1 MPIEIPDLDT
11 WNRWVTGGGHA
22 CGCCGMPECDT
33 PEHESR
39 YIDRN
44 LCGLNISTN
53 DPWVGGDRSRP
64 AAGGG
69 VSADEIEAV
78 FRQARVTKE
87 FITGTEKLDRD
98 QDDNDVMVW
107 KFPRTMED
115 NKAGTPATYGVE
127 TYYDGEFFHYSSLG
141 DGSSDWVETTETSL
155 AGAGYFT
162 NLPGEAGVP
171 GTAEELTY
179 ESGVLTGTQT
189 LPAVFYYSNS
199 SSFGLNDMFWDG
211 VTYPPSSEV
220 TTLEDGCLHYEA
232 VWGTP
237 GVDGQ
242 TVTIHCTPYDA
253 HLALRDLNDAIDDL
267 ELDDEDYFTGGDSS
281 EFTVVPV
288 NPDDFPDANPRI
300 KSAYLRRT
308 QIRWKIPYPWERSV
322 GQEHGSYCLVTWYY
336 LLTPQAWSDYE
347 AAHAAWEA
355 DPEGHPEPPQPEA
368 KKNLVEGP
376 LTWEWDYPTDPLWV
390 AWVAAYEAWIAGGGL
405 GDPPEAPEGDNPWY
419 SDWYEIRIPE
429 YGDGYEPTLGEVSVA
444 NASLKCYH
452 GAIYGAKPTFDDS
465 FEQSDRHPEY

>member
-1 MPIEIPDLDT
+1 
-11 WNRWVTGGGHA
+11 
-22 CGCCGMPECDT
+22 MPECDT

-39 YIDRN
+39 YIDRT
-44 LCGLNISTN
+44 LCGLRISPT
-53 DPWVGGDRSRP
+53 DPWVSGNRCRP
-64 AAGGG
+64 AVDVG
-69 VSADEIEAV
+69 VSQDEIDAV
-78 FRQARVTKE
+78 FREGRVTKE
-87 FITGTEKLDRD
+87 ANTGTEKVDLDRD
-98 QDDNDVMVW
+98 LNEVTVW
-107 KFPRTMED
+107 KYPRTEED
-115 NKAGTPATYGVE
+115 NTVGTPSTIGVR
-127 TYYDGEFFHYSSLG
+127 TVYFGQFFHLNHQAAGGPDDWEENHETGSGDHGVVTNVGPDQGVSGTLEWYSYVG
-141 DGSSDWVETTETSL
+141 
-155 AGAGYFT
+155 
-162 NLPGEAGVP
+162 
-171 GTAEELTY
+171 
-179 ESGVLTGTQT
+179 GVLDDQDTFAT
-189 LPAVFYYSNS
+189 LFYYSNS
-199 SSFGLNDMFWDG
+199 LSPGYNDMHWGGTD
-211 VTYPPSSEV
+211 PLDPIEPDSQV
-220 TTLEDGCLHYEA
+220 TTLVDGCIHYEA

-237 GVDGQ
+237 ESDGMR
-242 TVTIHCTPYDA
+242 VTIDCTPYDA

-267 ELDDEDYFTGGDSS
+267 ELDDEDYFTGSDSS

-355 DPEGHPEPPQPEA
+355 DPKGHPEPPQPEA

-390 AWVAAYEAWIAGGGL
+390 AWVAAYEAWIAGGEL

-465 FEQSDRHPEY
+465 FEQFDRHPEY